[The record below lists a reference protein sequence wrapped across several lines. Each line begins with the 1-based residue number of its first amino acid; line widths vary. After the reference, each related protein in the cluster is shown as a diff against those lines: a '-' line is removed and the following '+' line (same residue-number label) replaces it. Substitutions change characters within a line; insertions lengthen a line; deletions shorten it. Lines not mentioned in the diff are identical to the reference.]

1 MSKTIINNNSGKL
14 GFCSI
19 LTLVFV
25 IAKLTGHLDWTWLWV
40 FSPLWLPLTVILSVF
55 GVIALLIGLTTLYDN
70 RQRANRKKARG

>member
-25 IAKLTGHLDWTWLWV
+25 IAKLTGYLDWTWLWV
-40 FSPLWLPLTVILSVF
+40 FSPLWLPLSVF
-55 GVIALLIGLTTLYDN
+55 LGVLTVIALFLGLGTLYED
-70 RQRANRKKARG
+70 RQRAKRKKARG